1 MGVLSY
7 REGIFLEIV
16 SDPVGIA
23 MPLLRERKLNAT
35 VKGIETRTEDGDGI
49 QRRKRESSGTG
60 HGECAFGEEI
70 VRFSGRRCRAQ
81 AVRLLLTF

>member
-1 MGVLSY
+1 MDILSY
-7 REGIFLEIV
+7 QEEVFLEIV

-35 VKGIETRTEDGDGI
+35 VKGIEKRSEDGDGI
-49 QRRKRESSGTG
+49 QRRKRDGSGTG
-60 HGECAFGEEI
+60 HGECALGEEI
-70 VRFSGRRCRAQ
+70 VRFSGGCRAQ